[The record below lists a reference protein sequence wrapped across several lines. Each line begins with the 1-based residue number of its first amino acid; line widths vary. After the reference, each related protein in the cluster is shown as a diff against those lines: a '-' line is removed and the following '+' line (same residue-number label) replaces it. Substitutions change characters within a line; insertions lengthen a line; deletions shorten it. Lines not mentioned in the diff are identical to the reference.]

1 MGRPAARAVPVPCGG
16 PRFLKGFPS
25 SDTCRVGAALS
36 ISQTMS
42 AKKLI
47 HVAFILG
54 IIVAAT
60 ASAQSQGDPYHGPVL
75 SLDVPQGWKT

>member
-1 MGRPAARAVPVPCGG
+1 
-16 PRFLKGFPS
+16 
-25 SDTCRVGAALS
+25 
-36 ISQTMS
+36 MS